1 MISNKKDLSRSFF
14 NVKDLKMKRQPKNV
28 NRDEDSKSNLN
39 FLFLQKEQFV
49 STKEAMIILGIKS
62 QTTIGKY
69 ETEGKIK
76 AYRPFSNR
84 KRYMVSELLKIQSKR

>member
-1 MISNKKDLSRSFF
+1 MKKEQ
-14 NVKDLKMKRQPKNV
+14 KRV
-28 NRDEDSKSNLN
+28 SSSTDEKKKLNLM
-39 FLFLQKEQFV
+39 LLQIEQFV

-76 AYRPFSNR
+76 VYRPFNNR
-84 KRYMVSELLKIQSKR
+84 KRYKVSDLLNIQSKR